1 MVTATKVEQRKR
13 GFRLPL
19 SVLLA
24 LALLSLYVPARQ
36 HSSAVSLL
44 MHIADPNA
52 HGVFADYDTRA
63 VQVVATTVNGPSA
76 IRAKLYLP
84 ANTEHA
90 PAMVV
95 LHGVHHLGI
104 EEPRLVNFSR
114 AIASHGTIV
123 LTPEMADL
131 ADYHVEPDAIE
142 VIGASVHDL
151 VRRTGAQ
158 KVGVL
163 GLSFAGG
170 LALIAAGDPRFAPEI
185 SFVTAVGAHDDLARV
200 LRFFATNQIPR
211 PDGSTLKM
219 QAHEYGPLVVA
230 YASPEDFFSAADVAP
245 AREAIKLWLWEK
257 PDAARQQTANL
268 TPQGREKLD
277 RLFAHRVD
285 VLGPELLAAIEKHRD
300 QIASVS
306 PAGKLGRITCPVL
319 VVHGA
324 GDNVIPP
331 SETEWLA
338 EGVPSGLLVEAL
350 ISPAVSHVEVGGSG
364 PGLRDKLNLVHF
376 MSEMLSETAES
387 PKSTVSVPMLLKENA
402 APRASVLEW
411 SH

>member
-1 MVTATKVEQRKR
+1 MVTGRAPAQRR
-13 GFRLPL
+13 RNTRLSL

-24 LALLSLYVPARQ
+24 LALLSLYVPVRQ
-36 HSSAVSLL
+36 NSSGASLL
-44 MHIADPNA
+44 MHIADPSA

-63 VQVVATTVNGPSA
+63 VQVVPTTVKGPAGA

-84 ANTEHA
+84 MNIEHA

-114 AIASHGTIV
+114 ALASHGIII

-131 ADYHVEPDAIE
+131 ADYHVGTDAVE

-151 VRRTGAQ
+151 TQRTGAK
-158 KVGVL
+158 KVGLL

-170 LALIAAGDPRFAPEI
+170 LALITAADPRFANEV
-185 SFVTAVGAHDDLARV
+185 SFVTAIGAHDDLARV
-200 LRFFATNQIPR
+200 MGFFATNQIQR
-211 PDGSTLKM
+211 PDGSTVTM

-230 YASPEDFFSAADVAP
+230 YASPEDFFRADDVP
-245 AREAIKLWLWEK
+245 VAREAIKLWLWEK
-257 PDAARQQTANL
+257 PDAARQQAAKL
-268 TPQGREKLD
+268 SPRSRDKLEK
-277 RLFAHRVD
+277 LFAHQVD
-285 VLGPELLAAIEKHRD
+285 VLGPELLAAISRHREK
-300 QIASVS
+300 IASVS
-306 PAGKLGRITCPVL
+306 PAGKLGSITCPVL
-319 VVHGA
+319 LVHGA

-338 EGVPSGLLVEAL
+338 KEVPSGSLVESL
-350 ISPAVSHVEVGGSG
+350 VSPAVSHVEVGGKG

-376 MSEMLSETAES
+376 MSEMLSEAGDS
-387 PKSTVSVPMLLKENA
+387 PKSTVAVTTLLRRSAVP
-402 APRASVLEW
+402 
-411 SH
+411 

>member
-1 MVTATKVEQRKR
+1 MVTGPAPAHRKKNT
-13 GFRLPL
+13 RLSL

-24 LALLSLYVPARQ
+24 LALLSLYVPVRRN
-36 HSSAVSLL
+36 SSGVSLL
-44 MHIADPNA
+44 MHVADRNA

-63 VQVVATTVNGPSA
+63 VQVVATTVKGPGGS

-84 ANTEHA
+84 AGMEHA

-114 AIASHGTIV
+114 ALASHGIII

-131 ADYHVEPDAIE
+131 ADYHVGPEAIE

-151 VRRTGAQ
+151 TQRTGAK

-170 LALIAAGDPRFAPEI
+170 LALIATADPRFAPEV
-185 SFVTAVGAHDDLARV
+185 SFVTAIGAHDDLARV
-200 LRFFATNQIPR
+200 MRFFATNEIQR

-230 YASPEDFFSAADVAP
+230 YASPEDFFPADDVDG
-245 AREAIKLWLWEK
+245 AREAIKLWLWEQ
-257 PDAARQQTANL
+257 PEAARQQAARL
-268 TPQGREKLD
+268 PPRCRGKLEK
-277 RLFAHRVD
+277 LFAHQVD
-285 VLGPELLAAIEKHRD
+285 ALGPELLSAIAKHGEK
-300 QIASVS
+300 IASVS
-306 PAGKLGRITCPVL
+306 PSGKLGGITCPVL
-319 VVHGA
+319 LVHGA

-331 SETEWLA
+331 TETEWLA
-338 EGVPSGLLVEAL
+338 KEIPRGLLVETL
-350 ISPAVSHVEVGGSG
+350 ISPAVSHVEVGGKG

-376 MSEMLSETAES
+376 MSEMLSEAGES
-387 PKSTVSVPMLLKENA
+387 PKSTVAVTSLHRANA
-402 APRASVLEW
+402 AP
-411 SH
+411 

>member
-1 MVTATKVEQRKR
+1 MVEQRKKS
-13 GFRLPL
+13 FRLPL

-24 LALLSLYVPARQ
+24 LALLSLYAPVRQ
-36 HSSAVSLL
+36 HSSAASLL
-44 MHIADPNA
+44 MHIADANA
-52 HGVFADYDTRA
+52 HGVFADYDTHA
-63 VQVVATTVNGPSA
+63 VQVVPTTVKGPSGT
-76 IRAKLYLP
+76 IRGKLYLP

-114 AIASHGTIV
+114 AIASHGIIV

-131 ADYHVEPDAIE
+131 ADYQVEADAIE

-151 VRRTGAQ
+151 AQRTGAK

-170 LALIAAGDPRFAPEI
+170 LALIAATDPRFTSEI

-200 LRFFATNQIPR
+200 MRFFATNKIPR
-211 PDGSTLKM
+211 PDGSTLTM

-230 YASPEDFFSAADVAP
+230 YASPEDFFLAADVAA

-257 PDAARQQTANL
+257 PDAARVQAAKL
-268 TPQGREKLD
+268 TPQGREKLEK
-277 RLFAHRVD
+277 LFAHQTD

-300 QIASVS
+300 RIASVS
-306 PAGKLGRITCPVL
+306 PAGTLGRITCPVL
-319 VVHGA
+319 LVHGA

-338 EGVPSGLLVEAL
+338 KEVPNGLLVEEL
-350 ISPAVSHVEVGGSG
+350 ISPAVSHVEVGGNG

-376 MSEMLSETAES
+376 MSEMLSEAGDS
-387 PKSTVSVPMLLKENA
+387 PKSTVTVPMLLKENA
-402 APRASVLEW
+402 APQASVPEW

>member
-1 MVTATKVEQRKR
+1 MIAAPTAVKSKNKA
-13 GFRLPL
+13 RLPL

-24 LALLSLYVPARQ
+24 LALLSLYIPVRQ
-36 HSSAVSLL
+36 NSSGASLL
-44 MHIADPNA
+44 MHIANRNA
-52 HGVFADYDTRA
+52 HGVIADYDTRA
-63 VQVVATTVNGPSA
+63 VQVVPTIVNGPA
-76 IRAKLYLP
+76 GPIRAKLYLP

-114 AIASHGTIV
+114 AIASHGIIV
-123 LTPEMADL
+123 LTPEMVDL
-131 ADYHVEPDAIE
+131 ADYHVEPEAIE

-151 VRRTGAQ
+151 TQRTGT
-158 KVGVL
+158 KRVGVL

-185 SFVTAVGAHDDLARV
+185 SFVTAVGAHEDLARV
-200 LRFFATNQIPR
+200 MGFFATNKIQR
-211 PDGSTLKM
+211 PDGSTLTM

-230 YASPEDFFSAADVAP
+230 YASPEDFFSTEDVEP
-245 AREAIKLWLWEK
+245 AREAIKLWLWEE
-257 PDAARQQTANL
+257 PDAARLEAAKL
-268 TPQGREKLD
+268 TPPGRDKLEK
-277 RLFAHRVD
+277 LFAHQTD
-285 VLGPELLAAIEKHRD
+285 VLGPELLAGIAKHRD

-319 VVHGA
+319 LVHGA

-338 EGVPSGLLVEAL
+338 QQIPSGLLVEEL
-350 ISPAVSHVEVGGSG
+350 ISPAVSHVEVGGKG

-376 MSEMLSETAES
+376 MSEMLSEAGDS
-387 PKSTVSVPMLLKENA
+387 PKSAVAVTTLLRENA
-402 APRASVLEW
+402 AP
-411 SH
+411 